1 MSATAADLLAE
12 LRAAGNPEQHPQKHY
27 HGGAAVLGVRMGDLF
42 DITKRYSAMPVDE
55 LDRLLDEPEYEPR
68 LAGFCVMDF
77 AVRGAREDALRRDR
91 YDLYLR
97 RHDAIDTWDMVDR
110 AAPRVIGEYL
120 LARPRDP
127 LFELAASPD
136 PLRRRTAMT
145 APLGFLRHGDAA
157 ARDDLLR
164 LAALLMD
171 DPDPVVAKPVGI
183 ALRHLGGV
191 DPERL
196 VAFLDFHAERM
207 PRPTLRAA
215 VDKLPPGSRHARP
228 PAGRAG

>member
-1 MSATAADLLAE
+1 MAETAADLLAE
-12 LRAAGNPEQHPQKHY
+12 LRAAARPELYPQNHY
-27 HGGAAVLGVRMGDLF
+27 HGGAGVLGVRMGELF
-42 DITKRYSAMPVDE
+42 DITKRSAAMPLEE

-68 LAGFCVMDF
+68 LAAFCVMDF
-77 AVRGAREDALRRDR
+77 AVRGARDELVRRER
-91 YDLYLR
+91 YELYLR

-120 LARPRDP
+120 LTRPRDP
-127 LFELAASPD
+127 LFDLAASPD

-145 APLGFLRHGDAA
+145 APLGFLRRGDAT

-164 LAALLMD
+164 LAAQLMH

-196 VAFLDFHAERM
+196 VAFLDAEAERM

-215 VDKLPPGSRHARP
+215 VDKLPPGARHARSS
-228 PAGRAG
+228 ASADG